1 MKNPF
6 FQILILILIIIV
18 SGCTTVRSI
27 SDSGYRGENAYY
39 CRGSSQYSGEL
50 NELSVLGVNSKEDI
64 SEDDI
69 KSAISDSKRI
79 SLQRGDAVIVIQSG
93 ARFPDRAMTDNLGKY
108 FEILPLSGLPDVP
121 DSRVPKKDEEKE
133 KSAPSLNKT
142 LRLAAARSGVKTIIV
157 YWGILE
163 SARENIA
170 TKTISWVPVVGSIVP
185 DEAQQ
190 MRIYIKGAVI
200 DVASGSW
207 VMINPKSF
215 EDKRI
220 SADMNRSAS
229 DQGQVSVLKEKAY
242 SDFVNELVKRFS
254 L

>member
-1 MKNPF
+1 MKTRL
-6 FQILILILIIIV
+6 FQGAILILVLLA
-18 SGCTTVRSI
+18 SGCTEVRSI
-27 SDSGYRGENAYY
+27 SDSGYRDKNAYY
-39 CRGSSQYSGEL
+39 YYRDSNPYHGEL

-69 KSAISDSKRI
+69 KSAISNPKQI
-79 SLQRGDAVIVIQSG
+79 TLKRGDSVIVIQSG
-93 ARFPDRAMTDNLGKY
+93 ARFPDQMMTDSLGKY
-108 FEILPLSGLPDVP
+108 FAILPLSGIAEFPDT
-121 DSRVPKKDEEKE
+121 RVPKKDEEKE
-133 KSAPSLNKT
+133 KTPSLNKT
-142 LRLAAARSGVKTIIV
+142 LRLATARSGVKTIIV

-170 TKTISWVPVVGSIVP
+170 TKTISWVPVVGSVVP
-185 DEAQQ
+185 DETQQ

-200 DVASGSW
+200 DVASGNW
-207 VMINPKSF
+207 IMITPKSF

-220 SADMNRSAS
+220 SADINRSAS

-242 SDFVNELVKRFS
+242 SDFVTELVKRFS